1 MNREAIYSGF
11 FAQLQ
16 AIPGVKTCSRKL
28 QHWTDVPSEFHPAI
42 FLAQGNEFVEPA
54 NGFPS
59 KVTLRPTVY
68 LYANTAGADNPGAV
82 LNPLL
87 DAIEAIINAR
97 HPVTGR
103 NSLGMP
109 QAVEWARIDGQID
122 TDEGVL
128 GDQAVAQ
135 SPVAIL
141 TTD

>member
-1 MNREAIYSGF
+1 
-11 FAQLQ
+11 
-16 AIPGVKTCSRKL
+16 
-28 QHWTDVPSEFHPAI
+28 
-42 FLAQGNEFVEPA
+42 
-54 NGFPS
+54 
-59 KVTLRPTVY
+59 VY

-135 SPVAIL
+135 IPVAIL